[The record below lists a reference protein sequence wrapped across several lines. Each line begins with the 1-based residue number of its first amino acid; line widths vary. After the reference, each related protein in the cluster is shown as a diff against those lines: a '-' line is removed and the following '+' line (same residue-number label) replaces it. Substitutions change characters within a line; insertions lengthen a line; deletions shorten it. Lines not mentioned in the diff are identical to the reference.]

1 MLTKFP
7 KVMPVLKHRMTN
19 RELGR
24 WIGNG
29 EIKIC
34 NVVYTAY
41 HYLVEQ
47 SNAPVPHGILIRKWG
62 SEVWEEPY
70 IEQPTFEG
78 HKI

>member
-1 MLTKFP
+1 M
-7 KVMPVLKHRMTN
+7 LKHRMSN

-24 WIGNG
+24 WTGNG

-41 HYLVEQ
+41 HYPVEQ

-78 HKI
+78 HKV

>member
-1 MLTKFP
+1 
-7 KVMPVLKHRMTN
+7 MPVLKHRMTN

-41 HYLVEQ
+41 HYPAEQ
-47 SNAPVPHGILIRKWG
+47 SNAFVPHGILIRKWG
-62 SEVWEEPY
+62 SEAWEEPY
-70 IEQPTFEG
+70 IEQPIFEG
-78 HKI
+78 HKV